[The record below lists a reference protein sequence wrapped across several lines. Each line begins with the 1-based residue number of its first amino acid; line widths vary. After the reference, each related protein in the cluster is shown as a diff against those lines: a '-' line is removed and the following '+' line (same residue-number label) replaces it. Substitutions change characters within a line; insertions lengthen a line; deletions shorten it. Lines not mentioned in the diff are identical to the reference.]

1 MAIGRGT
8 DNGLA
13 LADDSVSR
21 HHARL
26 QARGGMLIL
35 TDLGSTNGTRVNGH
49 RVDEVAIGEG
59 DLIEVGDSVITVVAV
74 EEG

>member
-1 MAIGRGT
+1 
-8 DNGLA
+8 
-13 LADDSVSR
+13 
-21 HHARL
+21 
-26 QARGGMLIL
+26 MLIL